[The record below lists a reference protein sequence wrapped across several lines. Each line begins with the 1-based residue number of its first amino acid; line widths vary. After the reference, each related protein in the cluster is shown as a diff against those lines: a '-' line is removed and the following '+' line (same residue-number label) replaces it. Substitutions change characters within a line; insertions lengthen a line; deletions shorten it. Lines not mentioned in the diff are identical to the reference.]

1 MNRVAA
7 NGHSSPSEEKPVTSP
22 TIGFSQATTSMD
34 IARPDLARKKRR
46 RQLIWGAVTLT
57 ALILIT
63 VVLARLEPAS
73 PTVENP
79 WVDTVKQGQMLRQVR
94 GNGVLVPEQI
104 QFVQADTGGV
114 VERIFIQP
122 GAVVTADTVI
132 LQLGNPDLKQLAFDA
147 DWAARAAEAQ
157 LAKLTVTLES
167 DRLAQESLLASLR
180 ADAKQAELDAR
191 ADEELGKSGLVPVI
205 TRQKSRS
212 KADDLAARVLID
224 EKRLQFA
231 ADSAKSQL
239 AVQEADVAKFRAARD
254 LKQQQVA
261 ALMVKAGI
269 AGVLTQLGD
278 TQTLQS
284 GQRVAPNATLAKVV
298 VPTQLKAEI
307 KVIETQARDITYGQ
321 KVEVDTRNGIVA
333 GHVIRVDPAVVSGT
347 VLIEVKLDGALPKGA
362 RPDLSVEGTIE
373 LERLDNAIYVGRPVQ
388 AQPDSTVGL
397 FKVGPD
403 GKHATRVPVKLGR
416 ASVSTIEIVE
426 GLQPGDKVIISDVSQ
441 YDTANKVKLN

>member
-7 NGHSSPSEEKPVTSP
+7 NGHSGPSEGQPAVSP
-22 TIGFSQATTSMD
+22 ISGFSQATTSMD

-46 RQLIWGAVTLT
+46 RQILWGVVTLT
-57 ALILIT
+57 GLALVT

-79 WVDTVKQGQMLRQVR
+79 WVDTVKRGQMLRQVR

-122 GAVVTADTVI
+122 GAEVTADTVI
-132 LQLGNPDLKQLAFDA
+132 LQLGNPDLKQLAFDSE
-147 DWAARAAEAQ
+147 WAARAAEAQ
-157 LAKLTVTLES
+157 LDKLKVTLES

-180 ADAKQAELDAR
+180 SDARQAELDAR
-191 ADEELGKSGLVPVI
+191 ADEELAKSGLVPLI
-205 TRQKSRS
+205 TQQKSRS

-224 EKRLQFA
+224 EKRLKFA

-239 AVQEADVAKFRAARD
+239 AVQEAEVAKLRAARD

-278 TQTLQS
+278 LTTLQS
-284 GQRVAPNATLAKVV
+284 GQRVAPSATLAKVV
-298 VPTQLKAEI
+298 VPSKLKAEI
-307 KVIETQARDITYGQ
+307 KVIETQARDVTLGQ
-321 KVEVDTRNGIVA
+321 KVEIDTRNGVVP
-333 GHVIRVDPAVVSGT
+333 GHVIRVDPAVVAGT

-397 FKVGPD
+397 FRLAPD
-403 GKHATRVPVKLGR
+403 GKHANRVPVKLGR
-416 ASVSTIEIVE
+416 ASVSTIEVVE

-441 YDTANKVKLN
+441 WDAHNKVKLN